1 MDSKSRLSNCIEESL
16 VFIESI
22 HSNWNIQNALFNQD
36 IVIDDLIDKKYLI
49 FIWNAENENSENSCI
64 WLGELK
70 TYILLL
76 MALFKVGVFFR
87 R

>member
-49 FIWNAENENSENSCI
+49 FI
-64 WLGELK
+64 
-70 TYILLL
+70 
-76 MALFKVGVFFR
+76 
-87 R
+87 